1 MLPSNQ
7 LVSSLGLVLTE
18 ILKPFGQFMS
28 ELVQQHLKPL
38 ASHFEDFS
46 IQCQGTAFG
55 GGKTTLACAVL
66 AGNNKLGCFSDAL
79 ELDMQMH

>member
-18 ILKPFGQFMS
+18 ILKPLGQFMNQ
-28 ELVQQHLKPL
+28 LIQQHLKSV
-38 ASHFEDFS
+38 ASHFEGFS
-46 IQCQGTAFG
+46 IQCRGTAFG

-66 AGNNKLGCFSDAL
+66 AGNNKFGCFSGAL
-79 ELDMQMH
+79 ELDMQV